1 MTLPALL
8 LVPGAWHKPA
18 HLQHLIDEL
27 DGVDVH
33 TVPLTSCG
41 DDVTTLGDMFSDAA
55 AIRAA
60 VDAIDGPVVVLA
72 HSYGGIPTTQALAG
86 ASNVRRII
94 YLTAF
99 QLEVGESLLS
109 SIGGVPAPWWVIHE
123 QDGGA
128 ESYMTVDNPADVF
141 YGDVDPARTE
151 QAIADLGYQRYSAN
165 TQELTEAA
173 WKDIPSTYILC
184 EADNAIPLFGQEL
197 FAKRSERVLRLTSS
211 HSPFL
216 SQPAPLAQMI
226 KGELASV

>member
-33 TVPLTSCG
+33 TVSLTTCG
-41 DDVTTLGDMFSDAA
+41 DDVTALGDLFSDAA

-99 QLEVGESLLS
+99 QLDVGESLLS

-123 QDGGA
+123 QGGGA
-128 ESYMTVDNPADVF
+128 GDYMTVDNPADVF

-151 QAIADLGYQRYSAN
+151 QAIADLGYQRYSAK

-197 FAKRSERVLRLTSS
+197 FAKRSARVLRLNTS

-216 SQPAPLAQMI
+216 SQPVALAQMI
-226 KGELASV
+226 TGELASV

>member
-33 TVPLTSCG
+33 TVSLTSCG

-94 YLTAF
+94 YLAAF
-99 QLEVGESLLS
+99 QLDAGESLLS
-109 SIGGVPAPWWVIHE
+109 SVGGSPAPWWVMHE
-123 QDGGA
+123 HDGGA
-128 ESYMTVDNPADVF
+128 GDYMTVDNPADVF
-141 YGDVDPARTE
+141 YGDVDAALTE
-151 QAIADLGYQRYSAN
+151 QAIADLGYQRYAGK

-173 WKDIPSTYILC
+173 WKGIPSTYILC
-184 EADNAIPLFGQEL
+184 EADNALPPFAQEL
-197 FAKRSERVLRLTSS
+197 FAKRAENLLRLTTS

-216 SQPAPLAQMI
+216 SQPAALAQMI